1 MKKRVCSVLLS
12 LLLTL
17 LLALGIASPAL
28 AATRQEA
35 NLYATTS
42 QLVLSHSKPRWYR
55 SRSPLWRTQINNQ
68 HEQDCLI
75 NSGNKTY
82 RGSSQ
87 GNSGNSHDN
96 GGFNQDNSSNL
107 GNQII
112 HRRDLREHRRNNQ
125 FLRSC
130 SFNSSNLY
138 YQGHNQGNS
147 GNSGYN
153 HGYNQDDSGNNGN
166 QIIN

>member
-12 LLLTL
+12 QLLTL
-17 LLALGIASPAL
+17 LLALGNASPAL
-28 AATRQEA
+28 AATKQEA
-35 NLYATTS
+35 HPRATASQNALSYA
-42 QLVLSHSKPRWYR
+42 R
-55 SRSPLWRTQINNQ
+55 SRWHRPGHLFLGTHIDNQ
-68 HEQDCLI
+68 HDQDTLI

-82 RGSSQ
+82 RGSRQ
-87 GNSGNSHDN
+87 GNSGNSRYN

-112 HRRDLREHRRNNQ
+112 HRRGLRERRRNNQ
-125 FLRSC
+125 FLRSS

-138 YQGHNQGNS
+138 YQGHDQGNS

-153 HGYNQDDSGNNGN
+153 HGYNQDDSSNGGN